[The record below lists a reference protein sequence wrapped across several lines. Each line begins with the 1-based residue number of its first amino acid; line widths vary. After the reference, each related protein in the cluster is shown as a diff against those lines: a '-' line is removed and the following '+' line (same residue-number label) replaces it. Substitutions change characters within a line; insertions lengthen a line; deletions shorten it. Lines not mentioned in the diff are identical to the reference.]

1 MTDDKRLK
9 DQIQKTYR
17 QIDVNTRQQKPIK
30 KFNSHMIIV
39 HYRKHAKNS
48 QYIFSPW
55 RSNDCDQKRY
65 LNFLAKRVIPFLKV
79 GCAYNLRR
87 TVYLFSF
94 FFFFIITNRNIFIL
108 YAQMK

>member
-30 KFNSHMIIV
+30 KCNSHMIIV

-48 QYIFSPW
+48 Q
-55 RSNDCDQKRY
+55 
-65 LNFLAKRVIPFLKV
+65 
-79 GCAYNLRR
+79 
-87 TVYLFSF
+87 
-94 FFFFIITNRNIFIL
+94 
-108 YAQMK
+108 